1 MAGRHALMRQ
11 RVFDIL
17 NAESADD
24 RAPMRLGIG
33 FVLVQQLFVRRQRLL
48 ELTLLPEV
56 VRPVVAVELLLV
68 LRLRNRRCAASV
80 LARPVHR
87 PRNEVN
93 VPAAHFAL
101 DNHGASPC

>member
-1 MAGRHALMRQ
+1 
-11 RVFDIL
+11 
-17 NAESADD
+17 
-24 RAPMRLGIG
+24 MRLGIV